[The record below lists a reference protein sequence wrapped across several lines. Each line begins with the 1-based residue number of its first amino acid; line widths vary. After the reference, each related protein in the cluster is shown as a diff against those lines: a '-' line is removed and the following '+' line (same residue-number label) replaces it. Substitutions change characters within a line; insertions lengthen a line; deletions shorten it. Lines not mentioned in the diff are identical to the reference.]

1 MYGTAV
7 FDFPNQSSVIMIP
20 RTAFVGSVNSKQVF
34 VAEGDVAK
42 LKTVTPGRVMG
53 EKVEV
58 LNGLTEGALVITSG
72 QINLVDGSK
81 VSIIR

>member
-1 MYGTAV
+1 
-7 FDFPNQSSVIMIP
+7 
-20 RTAFVGSVNSKQVF
+20 
-34 VAEGDVAK
+34 
-42 LKTVTPGRVMG
+42 MG